1 MKTKTILLG
10 LLAVV
15 FAIACKKNTS
25 PPLVPTGTY
34 LSKETSSV
42 GTFTYNYDVQNRLQS
57 VVFVSTDEAI
67 NQSWTLTVTSYD
79 AQNRY
84 VDALTDYTS
93 PTQVDFRET
102 TTYDANGNV
111 LSKRYYNNTTGVLL
125 NGSQIADYSV
135 PNEVKVSYYNA
146 SNVLTSYTV
155 YKYDGNN
162 RTEYRN
168 YNTAGTQISA
178 VVYSNYDANKAPYSL
193 YPTGYSIAPA
203 SKNNVGTQNVTNYS
217 GVTTAYTYTY
227 EYNAD
232 GYATKRTSA
241 SGAIS
246 TYEYI
251 KK

>member
-1 MKTKTILLG
+1 MKSKTIFLVLW
-10 LLAVV
+10 AVV
-15 FAIACKKNTS
+15 LAIACKKNTTTTPEATS
-25 PPLVPTGTY
+25 TY
-34 LSKETSSV
+34 LSKETGSV
-42 GTFTYNYDVQNRLQS
+42 GSFTYNYDAQNRLQS
-57 VVFVSTDEAI
+57 VVFVSSNEAI
-67 NQSWTLTVTSYD
+67 NPSSTLTVTSYD
-79 AQNRY
+79 AQNRL

-93 PTQVDFRET
+93 PTQIDFRET

-168 YNTAGTQISA
+168 YNAAGTQISA
-178 VVYSNYDANKAPYSL
+178 VVYSDYDANKAPYTLWHS
-193 YPTGYSIAPA
+193 GYAVAPV
-203 SKNNVGTQNVTNYS
+203 SKNNVGTQKVTNS
-217 GVTTAYTYTY
+217 TGVTTTYTYTY

-241 SGAIS
+241 SGAVS

>member
-1 MKTKTILLG
+1 MKTKTILLS

-15 FAIACKKNTS
+15 LAIACKKNTTT
-25 PPLVPTGTY
+25 PVTTGTY
-34 LSKETSSV
+34 LSKETSSL

-57 VVFVSTDEAI
+57 VVFVSSNEAI
-67 NQSWTLTVTSYD
+67 NPSSTLTVTSYD
-79 AQNRY
+79 AQNRL

-93 PTQVDFRET
+93 PTQIDFRET

-162 RTEYRN
+162 RAEYRN

-178 VVYSNYDANKAPYSL
+178 VVYSDYDGNKAPYTL
-193 YPTGYSIAPA
+193 WHTGYTVAPV
-203 SKNNVGTQNVTNYS
+203 SKNNVGTQKVTNS
-217 GVTTAYTYTY
+217 TGVTTTYTYTY

-241 SGAIS
+241 SGAVS

-251 KK
+251 KR